1 MSVCPR
7 QLDIYA
13 PRSHNEPLFRPA
25 DPEGATLMSGPAFNP
40 FAVNPLRVNPRE
52 ITERNF
58 TRAAERLGLNAEQQL
73 MLKTPFREVKV
84 EVPVRMDDGSLK
96 VFLGFRIQH
105 SGVRGPAKGGLRYH
119 PAVDADEV
127 RALAEAMTWK
137 TAVVNIPFGGAK
149 GGIAC
154 DPTKMSRPQGQRL
167 PPTFVLRI
175 PLFRCPR
182 PAGPRAP
189 TRPRPGDARVTHL
202 FVARIPLLLG
212 PYRGVPAPDVN
223 TNAQVM
229 SWVFDEY
236 SSRHGYSPACVTGKP
251 LELGGS
257 LGREQATGRGG
268 LFVLADHLKD
278 LGKAVK
284 GQRVVIQG
292 FGNVGSNAALLLA
305 EQGA

>member
-1 MSVCPR
+1 MNLPISCSTRLAFGIPIKTLPWSREQTLHQRGEGKPTRQTPCNPLLFHGFAGGEGSATEQRPRGSSSLVLGSLPQRRRSSPAPLPASKVSPVVRGHLLRGTVCQR
-7 QLDIYA
+7 GLTSA
-13 PRSHNEPLFRPA
+13 GRPPTMA
-25 DPEGATLMSGPAFNP
+25 ALRAGRPSRGATSMSNPAAFN
-40 FAVNPLRVNPRE
+40 VRE

-154 DPTKMSRPQGQRL
+154 DPTKMSRAE
-167 PPTFVLRI
+167 VERI
-175 PLFRCPR
+175 
-182 PAGPRAP
+182 
-189 TRPRPGDARVTHL
+189 TRK
-202 FVARIPLLLG
+202 FVARIHLLIG
-212 PYRGVPAPDVN
+212 PYRDVPAPAVHTN
-223 TNAQVM
+223 T
-229 SWVFDEY
+229 
-236 SSRHGYSPACVTGKP
+236 
-251 LELGGS
+251 
-257 LGREQATGRGG
+257 
-268 LFVLADHLKD
+268 
-278 LGKAVK
+278 
-284 GQRVVIQG
+284 
-292 FGNVGSNAALLLA
+292 
-305 EQGA
+305 